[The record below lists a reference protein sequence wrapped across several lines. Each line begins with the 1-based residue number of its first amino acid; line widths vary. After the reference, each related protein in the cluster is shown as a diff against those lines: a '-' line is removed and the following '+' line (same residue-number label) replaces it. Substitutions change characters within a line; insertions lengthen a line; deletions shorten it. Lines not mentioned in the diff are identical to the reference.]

1 MDLLKV
7 NLTKPRRKTANW
19 RELGTEEVP
28 RMQQRPGGTHGTGPW
43 QPCGTGNAVLMA
55 DDLDSP
61 FRAL

>member
-1 MDLLKV
+1 MDLLKGKSDKAKEK
-7 NLTKPRRKTANW
+7 NSKLEDMALR
-19 RELGTEEVP
+19 EVP

-43 QPCGTGNAVLMA
+43 QPCGTDAVLMA